1 MDVTI
6 IGTGNMARGIGS
18 RLVSGGHAVTLLGTE
33 RSNAEALAADLGGS
47 VSAGTVGDPI
57 ADDVVVLAVWYP
69 VTLDVAQQAGSQL
82 DAKVVVDIS
91 TRSTPRPSSRSS
103 PTPARVPR
111 SSPPPSRARGSSRPS
126 TRRSPGRCRR
136 ARSRDT
142 SSTCSS
148 LRTTQTR
155 SAPSP
160 RWSRAP
166 ACAQSM
172 QARCAAPGSSRRW
185 GTSTWRFRRD
195 SAPAM
200 EVRSRSSADDRVA
213 RHDPTP

>member
-47 VSAGTVGDPI
+47 FSAGTVGDPI

-91 TRSTPRPSSRSS
+91 NPLNTETFEPIVPDAGSGAEELAAAVPG
-103 PTPARVPR
+103 ARVVKAFNTTFAGTL
-111 SSPPPSRARGSSRPS
+111 SSGEVSGHQLDVLLASDDADAKRTVASLVESSGLRAVDAGPL
-126 TRRSPGRCRR
+126 RR
-136 ARSRDT
+136 ARQLEALGYLHMAVQEGLGT
-142 SSTCSS
+142 GYG
-148 LRTTQTR
+148 
-155 SAPSP
+155 SAVKIV
-160 RWSRAP
+160 
-166 ACAQSM
+166 
-172 QARCAAPGSSRRW
+172 G
-185 GTSTWRFRRD
+185 
-195 SAPAM
+195 
-200 EVRSRSSADDRVA
+200 
-213 RHDPTP
+213 

>member
-91 TRSTPRPSSRSS
+91 NPLDTETFEPIVPDAGSGAEELAAAVPG
-103 PTPARVPR
+103 ARVVKAFNTTFAGTL
-111 SSPPPSRARGSSRPS
+111 SSGEVS
-126 TRRSPGRCRR
+126 
-136 ARSRDT
+136 DT

>member
-47 VSAGTVGDPI
+47 ASAGTVGDPI

-91 TRSTPRPSSRSS
+91 NPLDTETFEPIVPDAGSGAEELAAAVPG
-103 PTPARVPR
+103 ARVVKAFNTTFAGTL
-111 SSPPPSRARGSSRPS
+111 SSGEVSGHQLDVLLASDDADAKRTVASLVESSGLRAVDAGPL
-126 TRRSPGRCRR
+126 RR
-136 ARSRDT
+136 ARQLEALGYLHMAVQEGLGT
-142 SSTCSS
+142 GYG
-148 LRTTQTR
+148 
-155 SAPSP
+155 SAVKIV
-160 RWSRAP
+160 
-166 ACAQSM
+166 
-172 QARCAAPGSSRRW
+172 G
-185 GTSTWRFRRD
+185 
-195 SAPAM
+195 
-200 EVRSRSSADDRVA
+200 
-213 RHDPTP
+213 